1 MPAALPTFTEECTSI
16 LFTMNTSFITSFS
29 EQEFRDFL
37 KAAIREVLTEEIKQ
51 IQPVPANAP
60 LGIKEVAALLGQEI
74 STIYEKT
81 SKKLIPHFK
90 KGNKLY
96 FDRAELWEWIKRG
109 KVKTQTQIVGEAAA
123 YLLRGNKNSR
133 KQKP

>member
-1 MPAALPTFTEECTSI
+1 
-16 LFTMNTSFITSFS
+16 MNTAIITSFS
-29 EQEFRDFL
+29 EQDFKDFL
-37 KAAIREVLTEEIKQ
+37 KAAIREVLIEEFKQ
-51 IQPVPANAP
+51 LQPAPTNAP

-109 KVKTQTQIVGEAAA
+109 KVKTQAQIGGEAAA
-123 YLLRGNKNSR
+123 YLLSENKNSR
-133 KQKP
+133 KQKS

>member
-1 MPAALPTFTEECTSI
+1 MSTTFLTS
-16 LFTMNTSFITSFS
+16 LN
-29 EQEFRDFL
+29 EQEFKTFL
-37 KAAIREVLTEEIKQ
+37 KAAIREVLIEEFSQFKQ
-51 IQPVPANAP
+51 APANTP
-60 LGIKEVAALLGQEI
+60 LGIKEVAVLLGQEI

-109 KVKTQTQIVGEAAA
+109 KVKTQTDIGGEAAT
-123 YLLRGNKNSR
+123 YLLSGHKNSR
-133 KQKP
+133 KHKP